1 MHYLY
6 IIYSEKVDHYYVCE
20 SMDLERRLAR
30 VFDLGDDGKP
40 APALFLSFEMLPY
53 FITHLMGHIHQYPST
68 GS

>member
-1 MHYLY
+1 VLGV
-6 IIYSEKVDHYYVCE
+6 IPNGCWP
-20 SMDLERRLAR
+20 AR